1 MKNDRTRQAKV
12 MPQEKDGRW
21 PRSVA
26 RDDGQPDLPSGAHIG
41 LPAGRPARLLS
52 VTAVAHGGGARIA
65 A

>member
-1 MKNDRTRQAKV
+1 MTNDRTRQAKV

-41 LPAGRPARLLS
+41 LPAGQQAQLLI
-52 VTAVAHGGGARIA
+52 VTAAVHGGGARGA